1 MNQGG
6 SLPQSATGGGEE
18 GNSYKQ
24 EEGGRSS
31 SSSSSSSSSNNP
43 NNGLGEN
50 VSTTQIA
57 MVIVTPNREKVVES
71 DSFAINP
78 WSHMKFDFILEGVTV
93 TTAHCTKRGRH

>member
-1 MNQGG
+1 MHFRPRKSKRGREGDCQGE
-6 SLPQSATGGGEE
+6 SLPQSATGGEE

-24 EEGGRSS
+24 EEGGRS

-78 WSHMKFDFILEGVTV
+78 WSHMKFDFILT
-93 TTAHCTKRGRH
+93 